1 MGSVLSSLKK
11 ADDKVVLIT
20 GCTEGGIG
28 HALAVYVM
36 SVTSEYHAVV
46 SPAYT
51 FCNESWLS
59 HLLTLGES
67 LHEHM
72 HNVHRLRTP
81 VPL

>member
-36 SVTSEYHAVV
+36 GVASECHTVV
-46 SPAYT
+46 SPTYI
-51 FCNESWLS
+51 FCNESRLS
-59 HLLTLGES
+59 RVPTLGES

-72 HNVHRLRTP
+72 HHVHSLHTQ
-81 VPL
+81 VPS